1 MRSRLGK
8 ALSLLAVGGGLA
20 LACAEGDPVPTETVV
35 PVEGGAPAADACA
48 GVTCA
53 GGQVCSAGACVSPD
67 WDGDGD
73 GYPASKDC
81 DDTDPNIH
89 PGAAEVCNGKDDN
102 CDGKVDEGFDKDGD
116 GYVSC
121 DTPGKPKDC
130 DDNDPEIHPGAVEI
144 CNNKDD
150 NCDGRVD
157 EGFDKDNDGYYT
169 CAHPPVAADC
179 DDNDATV
186 NPGAKEVCNGKDDN
200 CSGKADDIPAQLAGS
215 LLAPI
220 NSHWVTGGAAT
231 VESGWAKLTPDATNA
246 AGGLWWNASYVFDSF
261 DMTAIFWIQN
271 KADGADGMT
280 FSWVPTGTPVN
291 SVGAAGAGYGVIGL
305 YGWSVVIDTY
315 QNADIGEP
323 AAPFLAVQNN
333 VTGQHVLRRTIP
345 NVRDAANHQ
354 LRVKLA
360 ASKLSVWIDGVNY
373 VFDQPLPAYVA
384 YAGRWGFTAG
394 TGGLSSSHYVQNVVM
409 TFPEGQGCVP

>member
-20 LACAEGDPVPTETVV
+20 LACAEGDPVPTETAV

-102 CDGKVDEGFDKDGD
+102 CDGKVDEGFDKD
-116 GYVSC
+116 
-121 DTPGKPKDC
+121 
-130 DDNDPEIHPGAVEI
+130 
-144 CNNKDD
+144 
-150 NCDGRVD
+150 
-157 EGFDKDNDGYYT
+157 NDGYYT

-186 NPGAKEVCNGKDDN
+186 NPGAKEVWNGKDDN